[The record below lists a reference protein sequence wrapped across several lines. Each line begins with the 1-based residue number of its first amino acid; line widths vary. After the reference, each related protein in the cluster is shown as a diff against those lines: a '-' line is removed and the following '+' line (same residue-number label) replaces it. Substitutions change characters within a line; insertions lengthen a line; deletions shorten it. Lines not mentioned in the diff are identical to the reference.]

1 MSRGLGTR
9 QREILAALAVS
20 PAGAELA
27 VANVTHSESVALRR
41 AARTL
46 QARGLVA
53 VAVKLSASRRR
64 MTVTLPLEAAAA

>member
-53 VAVKLSASRRR
+53 VAIKLTSRRHR
-64 MTVTLPLEAAAA
+64 LTVSAKEAA